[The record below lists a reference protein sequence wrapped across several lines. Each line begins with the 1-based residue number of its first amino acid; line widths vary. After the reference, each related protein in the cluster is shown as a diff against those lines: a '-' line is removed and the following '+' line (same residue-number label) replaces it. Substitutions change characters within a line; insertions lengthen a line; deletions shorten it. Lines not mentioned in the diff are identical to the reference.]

1 MFVVV
6 SWQAKPL
13 LLVFHNSIF
22 HRAISLLVEMPAQ
35 ALTTT
40 VPPFQK
46 LVLFSGNV
54 MRSSVAGRTKVVNKK
69 GNAEVEFVFLLFGMM
84 AKRKEAHTI
93 RWAKIYGVDHGF
105 MYICIYSCLM
115 QLMIRSEHHSA
126 ILIVSH
132 TVIAMMNHFLKYQI
146 FDLKVGYCP
155 KIGMMLK
162 LQVGKKEQDWLVI
175 MT

>member
-1 MFVVV
+1 
-6 SWQAKPL
+6 
-13 LLVFHNSIF
+13 
-22 HRAISLLVEMPAQ
+22 MPAQ

-69 GNAEVEFVFLLFGMM
+69 GNAEVEFVFLLFGMI

-93 RWAKIYGVDHGF
+93 GYDGVDHGF

-146 FDLKVGYCP
+146 FDSKVGYCP
-155 KIGMMLK
+155 KIEMMLK
-162 LQVGKKEQDWLVI
+162 LQVGKKKKSKTGLLSRPNLGI
-175 MT
+175 